1 MSINDKDGSYYKTM
15 RKRLFPLLKKIK
27 IQEYK
32 LPKNFINKHPN
43 TLNFIKNGI
52 SAPWNQLSM
61 YYNDKKAFELAKNYS
76 RSKNFKYD
84 IFLKMRSDIMLQD
97 KISFKKVNNKEN
109 RIFSVIQ
116 ITFMKCPIVNVK
128 DKCLDLSKWIY
139 WVSDAIAYG
148 NEISMQKYTSTID
161 FVLSMNDLFDYP
173 INFEPCLTQ
182 SLYHHRVKISYF
194 KTKYFLDR
202 NRRVFDFDLKDPR
215 DKIKLSEFRHLK
227 SSNFILKMY
236 KKFNERIRRKLEL
249 HRT

>member
-1 MSINDKDGSYYKTM
+1 
-15 RKRLFPLLKKIK
+15 
-27 IQEYK
+27 
-32 LPKNFINKHPN
+32 
-43 TLNFIKNGI
+43 
-52 SAPWNQLSM
+52 
-61 YYNDKKAFELAKNYS
+61 
-76 RSKNFKYD
+76 
-84 IFLKMRSDIMLQD
+84 
-97 KISFKKVNNKEN
+97 
-109 RIFSVIQ
+109 
-116 ITFMKCPIVNVK
+116 MKCPIVNVK